1 MVESRA
7 SATGTATRR
16 RYARAALP
24 ITARLFQ
31 AGRSLGHGIIED
43 ISIGGM
49 RVVIGQAVSPGRF
62 VTILA
67 DLPAARPFQII
78 AQVTRRLTRR
88 PGEHVLGLTFVD
100 LPAPEQKRV
109 EQLCAQALR
118 GSAPSV
124 EFFDTQ
130 DGGRCKRMVLAEGR
144 PLVDPN
150 AV

>member
-1 MVESRA
+1 MVVARAPES
-7 SATGTATRR
+7 TTRR

-31 AGRSLGHGIIED
+31 AGRSMGLGIIED
-43 ISIGGM
+43 ISVGGM
-49 RVVIGQAVSPGRF
+49 RVVVGQSVPAGRF

-67 DLPAARPFQII
+67 DLPSSRPFQTV
-78 AQVTRRLTRR
+78 AQVTRRSTRR

-100 LPAPEQKRV
+100 LPATEQKRV
-109 EQLCAQALR
+109 EQLCAQALC
-118 GSAPSV
+118 GSAPTV

-144 PLVDPN
+144 PLVDPT
-150 AV
+150 AI